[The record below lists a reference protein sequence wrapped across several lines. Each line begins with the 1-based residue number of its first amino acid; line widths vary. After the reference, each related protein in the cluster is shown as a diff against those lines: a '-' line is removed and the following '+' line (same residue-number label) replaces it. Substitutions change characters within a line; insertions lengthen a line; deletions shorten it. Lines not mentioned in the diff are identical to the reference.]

1 MVPAS
6 LRFDEIGDWS
16 EIKLEIVQEYC
27 PAYTTAFANNN
38 NLKKYYVDA
47 FCGPGVHLSKAT
59 GLSIEGSP
67 ARALKTS
74 PPFDGFYFIDLEAKK
89 TSYLQMMCGQNNNVH
104 IHTGDA
110 TEYLL
115 KTLLPQIQYRLYKR
129 ALCLLDPYGLHLDW
143 QVIYQAGQS
152 HAIEIFLNFPVM
164 DMNRNAI
171 WKNPDNVPRDGVDRM
186 NSFWGDES
194 WKDAAYSESEQA
206 VLFGNR
212 EIVKHGNEE
221 IAAAFRRRLKDVA
234 GFEFVPEPVPMR
246 NQKNAVVYY
255 LFFASQ
261 KPVAQKIITSIFDK
275 YRR

>member
-1 MVPAS
+1 
-6 LRFDEIGDWS
+6 
-16 EIKLEIVQEYC
+16 
-27 PAYTTAFANNN
+27 
-38 NLKKYYVDA
+38 
-47 FCGPGVHLSKAT
+47 
-59 GLSIEGSP
+59 LSIEGSP

-74 PPFDGFYFIDLEAKK
+74 PPFDGFYFIDLEEKK
-89 TSYLQMMCGQNNNVH
+89 TSYLQMMCGQNSNVH

-115 KTLLPQIQYRLYKR
+115 KTLLPRIQYKLYKR

-143 QVIYQAGQS
+143 KVIYQAGQS
-152 HAIEIFLNFPVM
+152 HAIDIFLNFPVM

-171 WKNPDNVPRDGVDRM
+171 WKNPDNVPRDGLDRM

-221 IAAAFRRRLKDVA
+221 IATAFRSRLRDVA

-275 YRR
+275 HRR